1 MAPSEAELN
10 TLTDSVDG
18 SKVTSKELKKLQPI
32 QSVTPSKLQ
41 QQHDVPVVG
50 KK

>member
-1 MAPSEAELN
+1 VPGEAELN

-18 SKVTSKELKKLQPI
+18 SKVTSEVLKNLQPI
-32 QSVTPSKLQ
+32 QSVTPSKFK
-41 QQHDVPVVG
+41 HVA